1 MITKGLMEFVNIFI
15 VIILIA
21 ITGFFVASEFA
32 VIRIRGSRIDQL
44 VQEGRKGSLAAKK
57 VKSNLDEYLSACQL
71 GITLTALGLGWLG
84 EPTIHHLL
92 KPVFESFNF
101 SASVANTISF
111 IIAFSVITFLHVVVG
126 ELAPKTFAIQK
137 AEAVTLLFSSPLIWF
152 YRISFPIIL
161 ILNNSARF
169 ITRLFGLGVVS
180 EHEEAHS
187 EEELRIILSES
198 YKRGEINSAEYK
210 YVNNIFEFDNR
221 LAKEIMIPRVEMV
234 GIFVDDSMEEI
245 EIVIQREKYTR
256 YPVYNEDKDTVLGM
270 INVKDLYFKRE
281 SAFSIKENIRSVLHL
296 IESIPIYDLMLRMQ
310 KTHIPLA
317 ILHDE
322 YGGTSGMV
330 TLEDI
335 LEEIVGEIKDEYD
348 SDEKSAI
355 ENISDNHKV
364 VDGKVL
370 VSEINNLLDV
380 NIPESD
386 VDTIGGW
393 ILTQNVE
400 ITEGQSLFFGKYEL
414 KVVKKKANQIL
425 SIEIKLKRN

>member
-1 MITKGLMEFVNIFI
+1 MEVFNIIFVIL
-15 VIILIA
+15 LIA

-32 VIRIRGSRIDQL
+32 VIRVRGSRIDQL

-92 KPVFESFNF
+92 KPVFENLDF
-101 SASVANTISF
+101 SAGVANTISF
-111 IIAFSVITFLHVVVG
+111 IIAFSSITFLHVVIG
-126 ELAPKTFAIQK
+126 ELAPKTLAIQK

-152 YRISFPIIL
+152 YKISYPIIWV
-161 ILNNSARF
+161 LNNSARF
-169 ITRLFGLGVVS
+169 ITKLFGLGVVS

-221 LAKEIMIPRVEMV
+221 IAKEIMIPRVEMV
-234 GIFVDDSMEEI
+234 GIFVEDSLEEI
-245 EIVIQREKYTR
+245 KEIIQIEKYTR
-256 YPVYNEDKDTVLGM
+256 YPVYHDDKDTILGM
-270 INVKDLYFKRE
+270 INVKDLYLKKE
-281 SAFSIKENIRSVLHL
+281 STSTIKDNIRPVLHI
-296 IESIPIYDLMLRMQ
+296 IETIPIYDLMLKMQ

-348 SDEKSAI
+348 SDEKSAV
-355 ENISDNHKV
+355 ENISENHKV

-370 VSEINNLLDV
+370 ISELNNLLDID
-380 NIPESD
+380 IPESD

-393 ILTQNVE
+393 ILTQNLE
-400 ITEGQSLFFGKYEL
+400 IEEGQSLFIGKYEL
-414 KVVKKKANQIL
+414 KVIKKKANQIL
-425 SIEIKLKRN
+425 FIEIKLKSNE